1 MIQMAYRVAV
11 KPELFAN
18 LIETWDHFVENVGDE
33 ETAAVLRGHFEQA
46 ERIVGDPRLDR
57 MRNLDAILQLV
68 AAPAILVDEDGSLVA
83 GNDAGLGI
91 VGVEPGA
98 AVSPLL
104 DDDWRPTDTAEPHY
118 FRVTLGG
125 TALLAASTDVPV
137 SQDGASVVLIR
148 LEASQ
153 WSDALRDTLLGTYD
167 LTPTEIETTRFLHE
181 GRSLSEIAGIRA
193 RSLETVRSQLK
204 SILRKTGSHRQAALL
219 QLLSRLQYVVGS
231 AQSTV
236 QVAGTVQDTSEFTRQ
251 ETQAADGR
259 RLIYSIYGTPGGH
272 EVLYLTT
279 SSRPEETADWR
290 RAASQ
295 NNLRIIALHRPGFGG
310 SAPVAARSPSVAT
323 LTGDILHSLPRRHP
337 GGPLAVAGHREGGI
351 LAAQIAPHL
360 CAHHDVRGVCLI
372 STGVPQA
379 DFNDDPGGIGAM
391 KRSVRAVR
399 LFPHALRLGYR
410 AAKRVFEMSPR
421 GEAEIV
427 AYFVKSNPLDR
438 QLIRDPVYREITR
451 DNIAYSFEDSD
462 AIVDDIALWSSDW
475 AADLSGGADL
485 RRIHILGAEHD
496 FLEAGQLNAYCER
509 QPGNIAVI
517 VPRTAQMMLYQRPDL
532 VTRHVASLFPA

>member
-11 KPELFAN
+11 KPELFSN
-18 LIETWDHFVENVGDE
+18 LIDTWDHFIESVEDE

-46 ERIVGDPRLDR
+46 ERIVSDPRLDR

-68 AAPAILVDEDGSLVA
+68 AAPAILVDEDASLVA
-83 GNDAGLGI
+83 GNEAGLSI

-98 AVSPLL
+98 QVSPLL
-104 DDDWRPTDTAEPHY
+104 DHDWRPADPNEPQY
-118 FRVTLGG
+118 FRVVFGG
-125 TALLAASTDVPV
+125 AALLAASTNVPV
-137 SQDGASVVLIR
+137 SQDGTSVVLIR

-153 WSDALRDTLLGTYD
+153 WSDALHETLLSTYD
-167 LTPTEIETTRFLHE
+167 LTPAEIETTQHLHE
-181 GRSLSEIAGIRA
+181 GRSLSQIADIRA

-204 SILRKTGSHRQAALL
+204 SILRKTGSARQAALL

-231 AQSTV
+231 AQSTG
-236 QVAGTVQDTSEFTRQ
+236 QVAGGAQDRSEFARHETR
-251 ETQAADGR
+251 AADGR
-259 RLIYSIYGTPGGH
+259 RLIYSIYGAPDGR

-337 GGPLAVAGHREGGI
+337 GSPLVVAGHREGGI
-351 LAAQIAPHL
+351 LAAQITPHL
-360 CAHHDVRGVCLI
+360 REAHDIRGVCLI

-379 DFNDDPGGIGAM
+379 EFNDDPSGVGAM

-410 AAKRVFEMSPR
+410 AAKRVFEMSVR
-421 GEAEIV
+421 GEAEII
-427 AYFVKSNPLDR
+427 AYFVKSNPLDQ

-451 DNIAYSFEDSD
+451 ENIAYSFEDSD

-475 AADLSGGADL
+475 SADLPIDADL
-485 RRIHILGAEHD
+485 RSIHILGAEHD
-496 FLEAGQLNAYCER
+496 FLEAGQLTAYCDR
-509 QPGNIAVI
+509 HPGHIAVI

-532 VTRHVASLFPA
+532 VAQHMASLLPT